1 MTMLAQHDT
10 RSHNETSSRPRTKPS
25 ESLEIKYRTE
35 AANYVAAMIAELR
48 QISGKAG
55 FEKLVGVLDTAYY
68 EAYALMDPKAKP
80 AGQPEEKTSTP
91 LEPSHS

>member
-1 MTMLAQHDT
+1 MTMLARHDT
-10 RSHNETSSRPRTKPS
+10 HAHNAPSQGTRQKPAAD
-25 ESLEIKYRTE
+25 LEIKYRSE

-55 FEKLVGVLDTAYY
+55 FEKLVGVLETAYY
-68 EAYALMDPKAKP
+68 EAYSLMDGKAP
-80 AGQPEEKTSTP
+80 PSATSEENLQKP